1 MDSQVEFLQVTIFL
15 NIYIILYRHFH
26 HFYHHFYD
34 FYMLM
39 GMDWGPILKQLELG
53 FPVRGLQW
61 TFFFK
66 DQHLIEM
73 PPLIA
78 VHCLPPHVT
87 NGG

>member
-61 TFFFK
+61 TFFF
-66 DQHLIEM
+66 
-73 PPLIA
+73 
-78 VHCLPPHVT
+78 
-87 NGG
+87 